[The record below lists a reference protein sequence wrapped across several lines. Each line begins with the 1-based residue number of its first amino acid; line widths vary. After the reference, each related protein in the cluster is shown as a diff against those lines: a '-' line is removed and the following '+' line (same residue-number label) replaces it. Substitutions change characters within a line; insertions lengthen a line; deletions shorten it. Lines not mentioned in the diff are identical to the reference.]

1 MPQTSAIDT
10 ENKNVAVLKDIDSS
24 KPERDQ
30 KDETKRSLQLW
41 NMSPTAPP
49 TRFQA

>member
-30 KDETKRSLQLW
+30 KTETRCLL
-41 NMSPTAPP
+41 
-49 TRFQA
+49 

>member
-1 MPQTSAIDT
+1 MPQTIAINT

-30 KDETKRSLQLW
+30 KRETKCSLWLW
-41 NMSPTAPP
+41 NMSPAAPP
-49 TRFQA
+49 TRFEA